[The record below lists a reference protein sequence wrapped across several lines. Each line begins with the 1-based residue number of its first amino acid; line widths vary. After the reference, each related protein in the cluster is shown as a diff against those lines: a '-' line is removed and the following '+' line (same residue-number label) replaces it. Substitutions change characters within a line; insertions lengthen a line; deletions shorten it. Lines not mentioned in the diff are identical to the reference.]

1 MIYGIITLLSPA
13 IVTDKCVVISYLY
26 LKVISDNKK
35 ACFILKREV
44 CGLLLFRH
52 GLHGFHGF
60 KRLDRLLKTVLIRV
74 IRA

>member
-1 MIYGIITLLSPA
+1 MICGIITLLSPA
-13 IVTDKCVVISYLY
+13 IVTDKYFVISDLY

-35 ACFILKREV
+35 TCFILKREV
-44 CGLLLFRH
+44 CSLPLFRH